1 MAAQNL
7 YDICKIHENIQHVK
21 RTSPKETSFLQWQAL
36 ALLFF
41 QTEGRFNKAV
51 EQGMRLGRAG
61 FKFRM
66 ELAADE
72 PGMIL
77 DFDDFDQTVVRG
89 RTGQDQAGIDH
100 FRTVLIV
107 EFPAVTMA
115 FINEVGIV
123 YFLCLRTITSLQG

>member
-21 RTSPKETSFLQWQAL
+21 KDVPKRDVLFYNDKHI

-41 QTEGRFNKAV
+41 QVEGRFDKAV

-77 DFDDFDQTVVRG
+77 DFDDFDQTVIGR
-89 RTGQDQAGIDH
+89 RTGQDQ
-100 FRTVLIV
+100 
-107 EFPAVTMA
+107 PA
-115 FINEVGIV
+115 
-123 YFLCLRTITSLQG
+123 LTISVRYLLLNSQR